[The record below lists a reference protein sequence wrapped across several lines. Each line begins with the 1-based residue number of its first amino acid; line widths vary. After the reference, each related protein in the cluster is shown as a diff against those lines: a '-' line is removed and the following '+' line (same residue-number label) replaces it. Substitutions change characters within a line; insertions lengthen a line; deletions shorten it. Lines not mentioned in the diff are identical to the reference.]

1 MTSARLLFFIM
12 FPALVIDA
20 ANGWLIRNVTTS
32 VSLSQVY
39 RVTMLG
45 LMLLWLAKYRRNG
58 FVMLIGSFTL
68 LEMGT
73 LYHSFFYRENS
84 WLMYDIHFQVRMI
97 LHFVYFLF
105 FWTFI
110 QQTMRTS
117 SQPVLYRNLQRL
129 FVFSYAVVAVNI
141 ILGTLGIGY
150 STVSKFAGGDKEGFG
165 GLGFF
170 KAGNDVSS
178 TFLLITGIVMYWI
191 WNGRKRSRGYIIFG
205 VFSLL
210 MAVLLQTKTI
220 IIGMLILFGGIPLV
234 SSGLILS
241 QWRIKKRPLIIIT
254 LAVVA
259 VVSVSIWLLVS
270 NAGIVRKF
278 VFFYEKSGLTFA
290 LLTGRSYFLN
300 LAVNV
305 INKSYGFLD
314 ILFGHGWSYYL
325 EEMGSLYGGKDKLV
339 EIDYVDIFMINGLSG
354 LILQLSIWTFY
365 LLSAYK
371 RARISSL
378 GRVVLFIDLMLL
390 GIAGTAGHVLY
401 STLNSM
407 FVGILNTLPFIERAI
422 RPPSTE
428 KPVPEVEH
436 AAIHT

>member
-1 MTSARLLFFIM
+1 MTSARVLFFIM
-12 FPALVIDA
+12 FPALVVDA
-20 ANGWLIRNVTTS
+20 ANGWLIRNVTTT

-45 LMLLWLAKYRRNG
+45 LMLLWLAKYSRNG
-58 FVMLIGSFTL
+58 FMMLIGCFTV

-73 LYHSFFYRENS
+73 LYHSFFYREIL

-117 SQPVLYRNLQRL
+117 SQLVLYRNLQRL
-129 FVFSYAVVAVNI
+129 LVFSYAVVAVNI

-178 TFLLITGIVMYWI
+178 TFLLIAGIMMYWI
-191 WNGRKRSRGYIIFG
+191 WSGRKGIRRYIAFG
-205 VFSLL
+205 LFSLL

-220 IIGMLILFGGIPLV
+220 IIGIFILFGGIPLV

-241 QWRIKKRPLIIIT
+241 QLRISKRSLVVIT
-254 LAVVA
+254 LTVVA
-259 VVSVSIWLLVS
+259 VVSVSTWLIVS

-290 LLTGRSYFLN
+290 LFTGRSYFLN

-314 ILFGHGWSYYL
+314 MLFGHGWSYYL

-371 RARISSL
+371 SARISSL
-378 GRVVLFIDLMLL
+378 GRVVLFIDLLLL
-390 GIAGTAGHVLY
+390 GIAGTSGHVLY

-407 FVGILNTLPFIERAI
+407 FVGVLNALPFIERAI
-422 RPPSTE
+422 SQPTTQSLSPGAGNVAVHS
-428 KPVPEVEH
+428 
-436 AAIHT
+436 